1 MLRHTLHRKIKRII
15 FDTLHKWNGKEEV
28 LMSFSQIKQIAG
40 RAGRFGQ
47 HDAGSEGGVTTLNEQ
62 DLPLL
67 RQILPS
73 PLTPVPRA
81 AIEPGYDRLAKL
93 ALLLPEETPYSS
105 LLETYE
111 NLVHLSPACMPSA
124 VLPHIKLSE
133 LLKGF
138 TKDLT
143 LKEMVTF
150 GFAPVN
156 LRDGKVVS
164 AFQNFVRAYVTE
176 GEVLLESALE
186 SGRLVPNLE
195 LVEKTSRTMHHPTQS
210 ETRAGAV
217 PPPIPSTIV
226 TAIPGLESLHKA
238 LVLYLW
244 LSFRLPLN
252 FPDRMIASEIKT
264 RTEVMLDFCLE
275 RLPGLKRKRGLKF
288 NHKRESKAIEQERLE
303 ALPQG
308 ALEKIKWIPREKLEK
323 MRTQQQYGNLDVLP
337 DDRL

>member
-1 MLRHTLHRKIKRII
+1 
-15 FDTLHKWNGKEEV
+15 
-28 LMSFSQIKQIAG
+28 MSFSQIKQIAG

-93 ALLLPEETPYSS
+93 AVLLPEETPYSS

-124 VLPHIKLSE
+124 VAPHIKLSE

-138 TKDLT
+138 TNDLT

-156 LRDGKVVS
+156 LRDSKVVT

-176 GEVLLESALE
+176 GEVLLEEALE

-195 LVEKTSRTMHHPTQS
+195 LVEKTSKTMHHPTQS

-217 PPPIPSTIV
+217 PQAIPAAIV

-252 FPDRMIASEIKT
+252 FPERTEASELKH

-275 RLPGLKRKRGLKF
+275 RLPGLKRKRGLKQSY
-288 NHKRESKAIEQERLE
+288 KRENKTAEKEHLE

-308 ALEKIKWIPREKLEK
+308 TLEKIKWLPREKLDQLRLE
-323 MRTQQQYGNLDVLP
+323 QQYGNLDVLP